1 MREINNS
8 RQLVT
13 CQIANIIDK
22 LFHKKIYTGLEK
34 KRAALL
40 K

>member
-1 MREINNS
+1 MKEINNS

-22 LFHKKIYTGLEK
+22 LFLKKIYTGLEK